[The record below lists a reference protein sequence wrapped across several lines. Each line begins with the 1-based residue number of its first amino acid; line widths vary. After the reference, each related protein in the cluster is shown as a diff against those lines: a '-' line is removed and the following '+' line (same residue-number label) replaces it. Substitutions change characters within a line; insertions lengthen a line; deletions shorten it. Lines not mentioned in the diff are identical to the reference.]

1 MHMGNLTK
9 IENLTDVKAMVVRGY
24 AMSGYF
30 MAIGL
35 TDWLGEERTC
45 YYIGV
50 EVEKPNEGVQ
60 IFPLELWRRE
70 VS

>member
-1 MHMGNLTK
+1 MSK
-9 IENLTDVKAMVVRGY
+9 DQVVRGY

-45 YYIGV
+45 CYIGV
-50 EVEKPNEGVQ
+50 EVEKPTGGRVN
-60 IFPLELWRRE
+60 IFPLELHGE
-70 VS
+70 QKLIKTTN